1 MRRLMVILVTGALA
15 LSCTVVGA
23 GRVGADEIADK
34 QAQADQ
40 ISAKL
45 SDLDATMETL
55 GEEYN
60 QARLQL
66 DQVQVDID
74 DAAKRVDTANRE
86 LALRQHQLDDYAVAA
101 FVNGGSG
108 GAAELLLTGQGPEVG
123 REVEY
128 LKVASANRRKIID
141 QVKVAREGADAEL
154 ARLADAKSQAESLQ
168 HDLDQKRSDTEKA
181 SNQQQALLAS
191 VNGELLQLVQ
201 DAQARQAQQAD
212 EAVKARLLGT
222 ASGDPGAQP
231 VGDPTDPTTPTDPSS
246 PPTTAKP
253 GSPPTTSPPAT
264 TPTTTR
270 PVPPPPPPPPGKPPA
285 PIAAA
290 AKAVELAK
298 TQLGVPYL
306 WAGSDPE
313 DGFDCSGL
321 IMWAYAGAGKSL
333 PHSSQLMANVT
344 RHIAFTDLQ
353 PGDLLF
359 YGSPIHHVGMY
370 VGNGQMIEAP
380 HAGANV
386 RIASIWRSD
395 LVLAGRVT

>member
-1 MRRLMVILVTGALA
+1 MRRLMVILVTGAMA
-15 LSCTVVGA
+15 LSFTVVGA
-23 GRVGADEIADK
+23 DRVGADAIADK
-34 QAQADQ
+34 QAQAEQ
-40 ISAKL
+40 ISTRLAE
-45 SDLDATMETL
+45 LDTTMELL

-74 DAAKRVDTANRE
+74 DAARRVDAANRE
-86 LALRQHQLDDYAVAA
+86 LALRQTELDRYAVAA
-101 FVNGGSG
+101 YMNGGSNDVVDV
-108 GAAELLLTGQGPEVG
+108 LLTGEGPEVG
-123 REVEY
+123 RQVEY

-141 QVKVAREGADAEL
+141 QVRVARQGADAEL
-154 ARLADAKSQAESLQ
+154 TGLQQARSQAESLQ
-168 HDLDQKRSDTEKA
+168 HDLDQKRADTESA
-181 SNQQQALLAS
+181 ANRQQALLAS

-222 ASGDPGAQP
+222 EAPAA
-231 VGDPTDPTTPTDPSS
+231 TDPTTDPTAPGDPSS
-246 PPTTAKP
+246 PPSTGPRTSPTTA
-253 GSPPTTSPPAT
+253 PPAT
-264 TPTTTR
+264 TPTTSR
-270 PVPPPPPPPPGKPPA
+270 PVPPPAPPPPGKPPA
-285 PIAAA
+285 PLAAA
-290 AKAVELAK
+290 AKAVSLAK

-344 RHIAFTDLQ
+344 RHIAFTDLA

-386 RIASIWRSD
+386 RMASIWRSD
-395 LVLAGRVT
+395 LVLAGRVV